1 MAVDFIGLHRRA
13 LESFGGRLRRVR
25 SADLGLP
32 TPCPDWDV
40 RALIAHVV
48 SADEWVRQLLGG
60 CSHAE
65 IQVAEDVLGGDPYA
79 AWHASASSLH
89 AAFAHPNSLERIV
102 DHPVG
107 RISAGRLIFF
117 RCLDTVVH
125 AWDLARAIGADESL
139 DAVAVSSCREVVAPV
154 ALMFAAAGL
163 YGPVVAVGPDAD
175 PQTELLGL
183 LGRRVC

>member
-1 MAVDFIGLHRRA
+1 
-13 LESFGGRLRRVR
+13 
-25 SADLGLP
+25 
-32 TPCPDWDV
+32 
-40 RALIAHVV
+40 
-48 SADEWVRQLLGG
+48 
-60 CSHAE
+60 
-65 IQVAEDVLGGDPYA
+65 
-79 AWHASASSLH
+79 
-89 AAFAHPNSLERIV
+89 
-102 DHPVG
+102 
-107 RISAGRLIFF
+107 
-117 RCLDTVVH
+117 VH